1 MRSVAQHYQVVPGLG
16 PSFLTFD
23 LKLCSGTCVLLH
35 EVGSDAHCCCVKC
48 YETCLC
54 WVNGDR
60 VAVVPVPALS
70 TQAPLLSW
78 DLETGMRHTCQQL
91 VYEQSGG

>member
-1 MRSVAQHYQVVPGLG
+1 MRSVAQHYQVVPDLG

-60 VAVVPVPALS
+60 VAVVPVPALWLTVHTGTPAKLGPGDRHAPYLS
-70 TQAPLLSW
+70 T
-78 DLETGMRHTCQQL
+78 TGI
-91 VYEQSGG
+91 